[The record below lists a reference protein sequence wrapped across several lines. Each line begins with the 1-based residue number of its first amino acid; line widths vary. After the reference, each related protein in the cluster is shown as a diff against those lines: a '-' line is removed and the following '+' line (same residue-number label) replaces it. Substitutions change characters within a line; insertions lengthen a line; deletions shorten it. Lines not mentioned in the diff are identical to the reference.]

1 MAKDQLVHHDKD
13 LINQYEVA
21 YTYHKKKD
29 SKGKIKHR
37 IVTNNQVIIDNIG
50 LDRFQSRIRAEVAG
64 PVAAHQ

>member
-1 MAKDQLVHHDKD
+1 MARDRLADRDKG
-13 LINQYEVA
+13 LINQFEVV